1 MRAKLCN
8 RRRAF
13 TLVELLVVI
22 AIIGILVALLL
33 PAVQSAREAARRA
46 QCSNNMRNL
55 ALGCLNYHDTR
66 GGFPMAI
73 QVHPNSISADPA
85 AAGGTGN
92 SPMANWAILIL
103 PYIEEQTLQDA
114 FVFSS
119 SGQSGPIVSANNT
132 PNFLNSIRSPQNLT
146 AIATEIDLFL
156 CPTDTGLNNPF
167 EGVRGEKWARGNYA
181 ISGPQHTAGNWLAWS
196 KKSTPPPVESS
207 LVNGVAAF
215 NRGLSIEKITDG
227 TSKTIL
233 LGELR
238 VGLDPIDP
246 RGVWAL
252 GLYGSSV
259 HGRHAS
265 NFVAGVNYCTEGAD
279 DVWRSAEIISKVGQA
294 SLTAQCMS
302 TFPTQYSNQSVVRS
316 LHPGGAFCAFA
327 DGSVSFMS
335 EYIEGGSFVGPEP
348 QAAAYASNYPGS
360 FLTWQRLCLSQD
372 SLPIAG
378 AY

>member
-1 MRAKLCN
+1 MLGRSCA
-8 RRRAF
+8 RRCAF

-33 PAVQSAREAARRA
+33 PAVQAARESARRM
-46 QCSNNMRNL
+46 QCSNNLRNL
-55 ALGCLNYHDTR
+55 ALACLNFHDTAKE
-66 GGFPMAI
+66 FPLAI
-73 QVHPNSISADPA
+73 QVHPNSIAADPA
-85 AAGGTGN
+85 AAGGTGT
-92 SPMANWAILIL
+92 SPMANWAVLIL
-103 PYIEEQTLQDA
+103 PFIEEQALQDS

-119 SGQSGPIVSANNT
+119 SGQSGPIVAAQNT
-132 PNFLNSIRSPQNLT
+132 PNFLNNTRSPENLA
-146 AIATEIDLFL
+146 AIATEISVFL
-156 CPTDTGLNNPF
+156 CPTDTGSNNPF

-181 ISGPQHTAGNWLAWS
+181 INGPQHTAGNWLAWS
-196 KKSTPPPVESS
+196 NKSTLPVESS
-207 LVNGVAAF
+207 LVNGVSEF
-215 NRGLSIEKITDG
+215 NRALSIGKITDG

-259 HGRHAS
+259 HGRHAT

-279 DVWRSAEIISKVGQA
+279 DVWRSADILAKVGQA
-294 SLTAQCMS
+294 TLTNQCMS
-302 TFPTQYSNQSVVRS
+302 TFPTAYSNQSVVRS
-316 LHPGGAFCAFA
+316 LHPGGAFCALV
-327 DGSVSFMS
+327 DGSVRFMS

-348 QAAAYASNYPGS
+348 QAAAYAANFPAS

-372 SLPIAG
+372 SLPITED
-378 AY
+378 Y